1 MFKRI
6 ILWLGCV
13 ALMTFAL
20 YAGETL
26 LQQRRL
32 AEKTIRLHVVAN
44 SDTEAD
50 QAQKLRVRDAVLAQ
64 VSVLTAD
71 CAGADEARAVL
82 AANLPAL
89 ERAAQQVLTAE
100 GSDYGVQVSLG
111 TESFDTRRYDTFTLP
126 AGDYPSLRVRIG
138 AARGQN
144 WWCVVF
150 PALCAAATGDGLEGC
165 ARAGGYEG
173 DEVEL
178 ITGGEE
184 EYVFRFKT
192 LEWLKAL
199 GELFH

>member
-20 YAGETL
+20 YAGEAL

-64 VSVLTAD
+64 VGILTAD
-71 CAGADEARAVL
+71 CASAEEAQTAL
-82 AANLPAL
+82 AADLPAL
-89 ERAAQQVLTAE
+89 EAAARQALEAE
-100 GSDYGVQVSLG
+100 GSGYGVQVSLG
-111 TESFDTRRYDTFTLP
+111 METFDTRCYDTFTLP

-138 AARGQN
+138 AAQGQN

-150 PALCAAATGDGLEGC
+150 PALCTAATSDALDGC

-199 GELFH
+199 GELFR